1 MTFPEILNLNHQLG
15 GDEEVS
21 ETSPTEPP
29 PTAADKGE
37 GDKNH
42 TNDLSDE
49 GEDRVEFDIL
59 CCVSNI
65 IRIIRWSCA

>member
-15 GDEEVS
+15 GDDELS
-21 ETSPTEPP
+21 ETSATEPP
-29 PTAADKGE
+29 PAAAGDKGE

-49 GEDRVEFDIL
+49 GEDTVEPIF
-59 CCVSNI
+59 SNL
-65 IRIIRWSCA
+65 